1 MTKLNSIKKFQTM
14 WDFSSALSYD
24 ARNALTEYFREK
36 GSEPFLKYLGA
47 GSFFNQFDNEDPDGL
62 EDYFAVNNLD
72 TADPEKIIEE
82 VHKAPV
88 FLAVSPSYAVERL
101 FGLPE
106 GKIMDTWTWKEFTR
120 TGLENLVAVCTV
132 DDLLQHAEALE
143 TAVKKAIQDAK
154 EAVRAAYDKVLDSY
168 DPEFFITET
177 GKKVSRNQ
185 WEALMEVK
193 DRLIDYDSNARED
206 LIQNVFFT
214 SEEFCNSE
222 IGSILEEVLNS
233 YEDNDLNVALAAT
246 IMGVKFSDMNDVYVE
261 YPAHDE
267 DLLALWNKAE
277 QIVKN
282 GDPVLMHMDGEEILL
297 RPACHKNK

>member
-1 MTKLNSIKKFQTM
+1 M
-14 WDFSSALSYD
+14 WEFTSEL
-24 ARNALTEYFREK
+24 RNGACDALTAYFREK
-36 GSEPFLKYLGA
+36 KREPFLRYLGA
-47 GSFFNQFDNEDPDGL
+47 GSFFNQFDDEDPDGL

-72 TADPEKIIEE
+72 TDDLKKIIEE
-82 VHKAPV
+82 IHKAPV
-88 FLAVSPSYAVERL
+88 FLAISPGYAVEKL

-106 GKIMDTWTWKEFTR
+106 GKIRDTWTWKEFTR
-120 TGLENLVAVCTV
+120 TDIKGLAAVCTV

-143 TAVKKAIQDAK
+143 TAVEKAIQNAK
-154 EAVRAAYDKVLDSY
+154 EAVRVAYDKVLDSY
-168 DPEFFITET
+168 DPEYFITET

-185 WEALMEVK
+185 WEALMKVK

-214 SEEFCNSE
+214 SDEFYDSE

-261 YPAHDE
+261 YPDHDE
-267 DLLALWNKAE
+267 DLLALWDKAE

-282 GDPVLMHMDGEEILL
+282 GEPVPMHMDGEEILL
-297 RPACHKNK
+297 RPARH

>member
-36 GSEPFLKYLGA
+36 SSEPFLKYLGA

-72 TADPEKIIEE
+72 TADPEKIIDE

-106 GKIMDTWTWKEFTR
+106 SKIRDMWTWKEFTR
-120 TGLENLVAVCTV
+120 TDIKRLTAVCTV

-143 TAVKKAIQDAK
+143 TAVEKAIQNAK
-154 EAVRAAYDKVLDSY
+154 EAVKSEYDKVLDSY
-168 DPEFFITET
+168 DTEYFITET
-177 GKKVSRNQ
+177 GKKVSRSR
-185 WEALMEVK
+185 WEALMKVK

-206 LIQNVFFT
+206 LIQNAFFA
-214 SEEFCNSE
+214 SEEFYNSE
-222 IGSILEEVLNS
+222 IDSILEEVLGS
-233 YEDNDLNVALAAT
+233 YEDETLNVALAAT

-261 YPAHDE
+261 YPEHDE
-267 DLLALWNKAE
+267 DLLALWDKAE

-282 GDPVLMHMDGEEILL
+282 GEPVPMHMDGEEILL
-297 RPACHKNK
+297 KSVH